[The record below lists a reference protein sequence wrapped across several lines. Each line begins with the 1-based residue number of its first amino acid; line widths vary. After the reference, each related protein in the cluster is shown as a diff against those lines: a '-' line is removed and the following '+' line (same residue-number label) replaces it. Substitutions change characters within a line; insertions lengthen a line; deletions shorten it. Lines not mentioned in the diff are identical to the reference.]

1 MESVMKRDLSQWPT
15 ARPWLFLFLSVFI
28 SLLAAFGASKLY
40 FRGDYQIFF
49 DEGNPQLQAF
59 KELEA
64 TFNKT
69 DTLAIVVA
77 PENGDV
83 FTQENLSLIQYL
95 TEEAWQT
102 PFASRVDSI
111 TNYQHTSAELDD
123 LLVEDLAADY
133 IALDAARRA
142 YIRDIALNEPRLVNS
157 AVSQDGSV
165 SVVTITFQLPNGDQ
179 TVQVNEIAAF
189 TDSLL
194 AKAGAEYPN
203 VDFHLGGIIAMN
215 KAFAA
220 AAMDDGNTLVPMMFL
235 VILVFLGLMLRSWKF
250 VAATLVVIVLTIV
263 STMGLLGWV
272 GHYLN
277 NGTVNVPTLIM
288 TLAVADC
295 VHLITSYVHALREGK
310 DKNAAITYALRVN
323 FLALLITSVTTS
335 IGFLMMNAS
344 DSPVLRDMGNL
355 AAVGVMIAFFL
366 SVTLLPAMLKLMPMK
381 VKPAKTGGNKVMA
394 WIANTV
400 IKQHKLILP
409 VSVVVV
415 AISASLMVQNQVNDN
430 SVEYFGPENTFR
442 QAADFMEENI
452 SGTTAISISIKSG
465 APQGITKPVFLKGVD
480 EFTTWLRAQ
489 PEVDHVASITDT
501 FKRLNKNMHGDDN
514 AYYRL
519 PTNPELAAQYLLL
532 YEMSLPYGLDLN
544 NEVNIDKSAV
554 KLLLTIDN
562 LGSVELIE
570 LETRMDNWFAANAAQ
585 YEMVSSGPNLMF
597 AHIGETNMASM
608 LKTLPIALVLISG
621 LLVFA
626 LRSWRLG
633 AISLVPNLVP
643 AIIGFGLWAVVSG
656 QINLGLSIVITLTL
670 GIVVDDTVHFLSKY
684 RYARLQGRN
693 VEDGIRYA
701 FSTVGRALWITT
713 VVLVAGFSVLA
724 TSVFRL
730 NADMG
735 MLSAMVIFIALVVDF
750 VLLPAVLLVADRKPY
765 ARESEELA
773 TQTAQ

>member
-1 MESVMKRDLSQWPT
+1 MNRDLSQWPT
-15 ARPWLFLFLSVFI
+15 LRPWLFLVLSVLI

-69 DTLAIVVA
+69 DTLSIVVA
-77 PENGDV
+77 PANRDV
-83 FTQENLSLIQYL
+83 FTEENLSLVKQL
-95 TEEAWQT
+95 TNEAWQT
-102 PFASRVDSI
+102 PYASRVDSI
-111 TNYQHTSAELDD
+111 TNYQHTTAEEDD

-133 IALDAARRA
+133 IELDASRLA
-142 YIRDIALNEPRLVNS
+142 YIRDVALNEPRLVGS
-157 AVSQDGSV
+157 SVSKDGSV
-165 SVVTITFQLPNGDQ
+165 AVVTITFQLPDGDQ
-179 TVQVNEIAAF
+179 SVEVNEISVFADQLL
-189 TDSLL
+189 DSVSQTHSDV
-194 AKAGAEYPN
+194 E
-203 VDFHLGGIIAMN
+203 FHLGGIIALN
-215 KAFAA
+215 NAFAL
-220 AAMDDGNTLVPMMFL
+220 AAMDDGNTLVPMMLL
-235 VILVFLGLMLRSWKF
+235 VILVFLGFMLRSWKF
-250 VAATLVVIVLTIV
+250 VFATLVVIVLTIA

-295 VHLITSYVHALREGK
+295 VHLITSYVHGLREGK
-310 DKNAAITYALRVN
+310 AKSEAISYALKLN

-344 DSPVLRDMGNL
+344 NSPVLRDMGNL
-355 AAVGVMIAFFL
+355 AAVGVMIAFFI
-366 SVTLLPAMLKLMPMK
+366 SVTLLPALLQLMPVK
-381 VKPAKTGGNKVMA
+381 VKQSQSPGNKVMG
-394 WIANTV
+394 WIADSV
-400 IKQHKLILP
+400 IRHHKMILP
-409 VSVVVV
+409 VSAVVVV
-415 AISASLMVQNQVNDN
+415 LSSMLLVQNQVNDN

-452 SGTTAISISIKSG
+452 SGTTAISLSIKSG
-465 APQGITKPVFLKGVD
+465 QPQGITQPEFLQTVST
-480 EFTTWLRAQ
+480 FTDWLRIQ
-489 PEVDHVASITDT
+489 PEVDHVASISDT
-501 FKRLNKNMHGDDN
+501 FKRLNKNMYADDE
-514 AYYRL
+514 AYYQL
-519 PTNPELAAQYLLL
+519 PTDPELAAQYLLL

-554 KLLLTIDN
+554 KLLLTVDN
-562 LGSVELIE
+562 LGSVELID
-570 LETRMDNWFAANAAQ
+570 LEQRMDKWFAANAPQ
-585 YEMVSSGPNLMF
+585 FDMTSSGPNLMF
-597 AHIGETNMASM
+597 AHIGETNMESM

-633 AISLVPNLVP
+633 AISLVPNLAP
-643 AIIGFGLWAVVSG
+643 AIIGFGFWAVISG
-656 QINLGLSIVITLTL
+656 EINLGLSIVVTLTL

-693 VEDGIRYA
+693 VEEGIRYA

-750 VLLPAVLLVADRKPY
+750 ILLPAVLLVADRKSY
-765 ARESEELA
+765 ARESEDLVI
-773 TQTAQ
+773 QTAQ